1 VFTLTGALRSRAQ
14 GEQWKKTTL
23 MTALLYPGVVF
34 GLFFACNLLVW
45 GQKSSG
51 AGAQP
56 YPTMSPFAALRR
68 WAPWRARRTR
78 PLCQRIPAAAC
89 MRAERHRSPAHTLA
103 VEAWCWCA
111 CTGSSPHQLRW
122 FCWRSQLH
130 SLPALQAA
138 GTLAA
143 LAPAGAVTRTLAA
156 PAHPLTRR
164 TG

>member
-1 VFTLTGALRSRAQ
+1 MFTLTGALRSRAQ

-68 WAPWRARRTR
+68 WALGAPVERARSASASPQR
-78 PLCQRIPAAAC
+78 PAC
-89 MRAERHRSPAHTLA
+89 APSVT
-103 VEAWCWCA
+103 
-111 CTGSSPHQLRW
+111 
-122 FCWRSQLH
+122 
-130 SLPALQAA
+130 
-138 GTLAA
+138 AA
-143 LAPAGAVTRTLAA
+143 LLARWRLKPGAGAHALGQ
-156 PAHPLTRR
+156 AHISCAGFAGVRSSTACRLCRQQAR
-164 TG
+164 WQRSRLQGQ